1 MGKGKK
7 QRRSNGPAE
16 LVVVEAE
23 QYPAAVIVELWHK
36 NAKGKREFLDSRRYE
51 AKEAGDVDGAPEAD
65 PEPTELVSLP

>member
-1 MGKGKK
+1 LGKGKK

-51 AKEAGDVDGAPEAD
+51 AKEPGDLDEGADAEAD
-65 PEPTELVSLP
+65 PELVSLP

>member
-23 QYPAAVIVELWHK
+23 QYPVAVIVELWHR

-51 AKEAGDVDGAPEAD
+51 AKEADEDAPETEA
-65 PEPTELVSLP
+65 EPAELVSRP

>member
-23 QYPAAVIVELWHK
+23 QYPVAVIVELWHK

-51 AKEAGDVDGAPEAD
+51 AKEAADEDAPEAEA
-65 PEPTELVSLP
+65 EPAELVSLP